1 VIAVDTNLLVYAHR
15 ARVPEHRAALRTL
28 ERVRRDPRGW
38 GVAMRSVVEFW
49 SVVTH
54 SAASGRASTPAEAR
68 AFFETLAGEAGGR
81 IWGPG
86 ETFRERLLA
95 LAARLDVRG
104 PRIFDLEIALTAL
117 DNGASEIWTLDGR
130 FVKVPGLKVLR
141 PF

>member
-15 ARVPEHRAALRTL
+15 SLVPEHRAALRTL

-38 GVAMRSVVEFW
+38 GVALRSVVEFW

-54 SAASGRASTPAEAR
+54 PAASGRASTPAEVR

-81 IWGPG
+81 IWRPG
-86 ETFRERLLA
+86 ETFPERLFAVAA
-95 LAARLDVRG
+95 LLDVRG

-130 FVKVPGLKVLR
+130 FVTVPGLRVLR